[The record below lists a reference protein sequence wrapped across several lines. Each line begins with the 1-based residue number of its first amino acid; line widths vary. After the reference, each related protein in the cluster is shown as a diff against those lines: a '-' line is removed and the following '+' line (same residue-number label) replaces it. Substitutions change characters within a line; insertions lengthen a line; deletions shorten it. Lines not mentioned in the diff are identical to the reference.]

1 MRNKI
6 RSASN
11 KSARFQ
17 SRVAGGGAGV
27 KFKFSSFHFGEVKV
41 EKKVVIPRGFSNTGD
56 ELVELFEKALMNGL
70 PDTFKGHVDIEM
82 ESYEDRAECA
92 DCPAVLTVGKYGD
105 QLTSAFSS
113 LQSLGRHLENDW
125 MFDPG
130 DVIVIGLTADVY
142 QFSRD
147 VYGRGWTRAAFD
159 GNLDIHEVLL
169 SIFVYAESE
178 GKRLAYDGEDIE
190 IDNDAMLDIPEA
202 VSAYAGLDSYE
213 DEEY

>member
-41 EKKVVIPRGFSNTGD
+41 EKKVVIPRGFSNTED
-56 ELVELFEKALMNGL
+56 ELVKLFAKALINEL

-82 ESYEDRAECA
+82 ESYEDRAECV
-92 DCPAVLTVGKYGD
+92 DCPAVLKVGNYGD
-105 QLTSAFSS
+105 QLMYAFSS
-113 LQSLGRHLENDW
+113 LHSVGKQLENDW

-142 QFSRD
+142 KFSRD

-159 GNLDIHEVLL
+159 GYLDIHEALL

-190 IDNDAMLDIPEA
+190 IENDAALHVPEA
-202 VSAYAGLDSYE
+202 VPAYDGLDSYE